1 MEAEHNGI
9 ASQSGVGTR
18 GQRQETSWDDRKARV
33 VGITRCRVAR
43 CMAQWAAS
51 KDDERQQGAG
61 ATNTLVWQS
70 GPSSNNEVPHPLM
83 DCGHGKFSNKDNK
96 GLAPRRGSAEGSGD
110 VEIGQNGG
118 RVGGASDGD
127 EDATGNTV
135 YDVPIAIAG
144 VNYPIAGAPHPINK
158 TV

>member
-18 GQRQETSWDDRKARV
+18 GQRQETSWDNRKARV

-51 KDDERQQGAG
+51 KDDERQQGLG
-61 ATNTLVWQS
+61 ATNTPVWQS
-70 GPSSNNEVPHPLM
+70 GPSSNNKVPHPLM
-83 DCGHGKFSNKDNK
+83 DCGHGKISNKDNN
-96 GLAPRRGSAEGSGD
+96 GPAMGRGSDEGSGD

-118 RVGGASDGD
+118 RVGGASD
-127 EDATGNTV
+127 
-135 YDVPIAIAG
+135 
-144 VNYPIAGAPHPINK
+144 
-158 TV
+158 